1 MSWRLRL
8 RKRNY
13 FTKRRIRWIVRSRE
27 GFENKRCDHDQPF
40 EKSMVRWGALSAKLI
55 RTITR
60 VINRIDTRLRQR
72 LPQRE
77 LEQIVQRALA
87 ARYPEAY
94 YRLRSDHRPSNG
106 VYLPYNL
113 SVVDV
118 GPARDSLWRCTY
130 DSCIDNLCSSRNI
143 ILAVLSQPVYPDDPR
158 RGWLDGVHD
167 PLKVVNPDARTGFS
181 SDDESENSSVDSGIN
196 SRAVGQSVGIS
207 RLGRLYESSVEEGFD
222 CSGSTSGSNCMVGT
236 HDTSAFDIL
245 SAMLLSELSTDYNPP
260 EKSNNS
266 SVTGPGWVSR
276 QLNDDVP
283 RLPALSFIDQPD
295 PPLCCLIASAL
306 QAFDSSIWEDSGICL
321 SSNTRVHRRVECATS
336 PAHSVT
342 SNDKVPKFDIDRSYR
357 KRSSFLSRK
366 GSDTQELEPNP
377 LRIRKNNIL
386 RHKLRYGPLPPIPER
401 HPETPYNL
409 QDKMLHGDLPP
420 LPSPTPD
427 TEEQLTHQP
436 PEVYISASASAT
448 ATTSS
453 SPATSLDPSRQNSLC
468 SACRDIRKRRR
479 ALNSHP
485 MHDRHSR
492 PLPNS
497 VTPVEWTRLGFDPTD
512 LPSPLRAGARCNHCT
527 NTWSAMASTP
537 SLPSSLI
544 SSSDGEVFP
553 NTPSLSSG
561 SSNSSSGFALPDPVL
576 SSEQHYFSDVLSSDL
591 TVCLGAGATARNRR
605 LLNRGDT

>member
-1 MSWRLRL
+1 MA
-8 RKRNY
+8 
-13 FTKRRIRWIVRSRE
+13 
-27 GFENKRCDHDQPF
+27 
-40 EKSMVRWGALSAKLI
+40 RWGALLAKAI

-130 DSCIDNLCSSRNI
+130 DLCMDNLCSSRSI
-143 ILAVLSQPVYPDDPR
+143 ILAVLSQPVYPDDTR
-158 RGWLDGVHD
+158 RGWLDGVHES
-167 PLKVVNPDARTGFS
+167 LKVVNPDVRTGFS
-181 SDDESENSSVDSGIN
+181 SDDESENSPIHS
-196 SRAVGQSVGIS
+196 AVGNSVRIP
-207 RLGRLYESSVEEGFD
+207 RLGRLYESSVDERFEFPD
-222 CSGSTSGSNCMVGT
+222 STSGSNYMVET
-236 HDTSAFDIL
+236 DDPSAFDIL

-260 EKSNNS
+260 ERSNNNS

-283 RLPALSFIDQPD
+283 HLPALYFIDRPD
-295 PPLCCLIASAL
+295 PPLCCRIASAL
-306 QAFDSSIWEDSGICL
+306 QAFDSCIWEDSGICL

-336 PAHSVT
+336 SAHRVI
-342 SNDKVPKFDIDRSYR
+342 SNEVPKFDIDRAYR
-357 KRSSFLSRK
+357 KRSSFLGRK
-366 GSDTQELEPNP
+366 GSDTQELEPNQ
-377 LRIRKNNIL
+377 LRIRKNNTL

-409 QDKMLHGDLPP
+409 QDKMRNGDIPP
-420 LPSPTPD
+420 LPSPTPN

-436 PEVYISASASAT
+436 LEVYISASASAT

-453 SPATSLDPSRQNSLC
+453 SPPTSLDLSRQKSLC
-468 SACRDIRKRRR
+468 SACRDIRKRRQ

-485 MHDRHSR
+485 MHDRHNQ

-512 LPSPLRAGARCNHCT
+512 LPSPLRAGARCSHCT
-527 NTWSAMASTP
+527 NTWSGMVSTP
-537 SLPSSLI
+537 NLPSPLI
-544 SSSDGEVFP
+544 SSPDVEVFP
-553 NTPSLSSG
+553 NTPSLSSAI
-561 SSNSSSGFALPDPVL
+561 SNSSSGVELPDPVL
-576 SSEQHYFSDVLSSDL
+576 SREQRYFSTVLSSDL

-605 LLNRGDT
+605 LLNRGST